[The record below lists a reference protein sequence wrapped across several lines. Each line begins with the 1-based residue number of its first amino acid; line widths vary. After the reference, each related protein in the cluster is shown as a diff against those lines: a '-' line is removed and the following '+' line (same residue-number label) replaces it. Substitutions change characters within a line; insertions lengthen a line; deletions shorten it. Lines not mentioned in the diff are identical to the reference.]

1 MKKAEQGKALIAAK
15 AAGLAA
21 WVAVMIFAGVAFRQ
35 HRTWREPVALGPGVT
50 AVRSLHEWFPPL
62 KGTENDCNVYVL
74 DSGVPGSTILV
85 LGGTHPEE
93 PATNLS
99 AELLVEN
106 AKPTAGKLLVAIH
119 TNRSASTV
127 TRPGEAYPQFYSVK
141 TAWGQKKY
149 RMGDRSANPLDSW
162 PDPETYVHFPS
173 GQMLA
178 YMDIR
183 NINRTWPGRPN
194 GLLCERTSYGFMQM
208 IRQEKVDL
216 VIDYHEAELEYP
228 VIGTIVAH
236 QKAQEVAAMV
246 SMDLSASQFRIGMEV
261 SPKTLHGLTHR
272 EIGDFS
278 DATALLF
285 ESPEPFLD
293 RVRGAT
299 NEALL
304 MTGKDE
310 FVLRAGKAG
319 LLYWPI
325 DENGWPIEAR
335 VGRHV
340 ATTSKVFEVWN
351 LLYPEKPIMVEGLP
365 GYGDLVAKGVGAYF
379 ADPASLPK
387 DRLAFE

>member
-1 MKKAEQGKALIAAK
+1 MKKNEQSKSLIAIK
-15 AAGLAA
+15 AVGVAA
-21 WVAVMIFAGVAFRQ
+21 WAVVMIFAGIAFRQ
-35 HRTWREPVALGPGVT
+35 HRTWREPVVLGPGVT
-50 AVRSLHEWFPPL
+50 AVRQLHEWFAPL
-62 KGTENDCNVYVL
+62 KGTENDCNIYVL

-93 PATNLS
+93 PATNLA

-106 AKPTAGKLLVAIH
+106 GKPTSGKLLVAIH

-141 TAWGQKKY
+141 TDWGSKKY

-162 PDPETYVHFPS
+162 PDPETYVHYPS

-178 YMDIR
+178 YMDVR

-194 GLLCERTSYGFMQM
+194 GLLCERTAYGFMQM

-310 FVLRAGKAG
+310 FVMKAGKAG

-325 DENGWPIEAR
+325 DEKGWPIEVR

-340 ATTSKVFEVWN
+340 ATTAKVFEVWN
-351 LLYPEKPIMVEGLP
+351 LLYPEKPIAVEGLP
-365 GYGDLVAKGVGAYF
+365 GYEGLVAKGVGAYF
-379 ADPASLPK
+379 ADPAALPK
-387 DRLAFE
+387 DRVAFE